1 MKASIKFR
9 DEQKPLLRAK
19 IPLNILNFPFQSG
32 VSAGE
37 SKELSLNLS
46 TFFDSGP
53 SLKFS
58 YRPNDS
64 QNPFSFIFKTGIG
77 HFGSPI
83 KSPLTMSA
91 EFNLIGNQNPGF
103 FIHFKPD
110 FGDFSLK
117 KSHSS
122 VFVKNSGE
130 KSNGGV
136 VGEESFVNNGYFQG
150 SGFLPATV
158 ESKAAAGLVLNGLVK
173 GAELS
178 ARTAM
183 PVRDFAMVNFRW
195 GLRVPPQEAAA
206 DEGDAV
212 VVGRRDDRAGGIKL
226 PLLVM
231 NKIAIEHVSKAN
243 SKGEKAGPTEK
254 YDKLAEACLEVR
266 KQLDVIQAENG
277 LLSKAL
283 SELRSDIAA
292 GKMDFLSE
300 HQRNKYSGNG
310 VIDRRGSGDK
320 KYSGGGADRRGNGDK
335 KSSDGGKSNDGLKVA

>member
-1 MKASIKFR
+1 
-9 DEQKPLLRAK
+9 
-19 IPLNILNFPFQSG
+19 
-32 VSAGE
+32 
-37 SKELSLNLS
+37 
-46 TFFDSGP
+46 
-53 SLKFS
+53 
-58 YRPNDS
+58 
-64 QNPFSFIFKTGIG
+64 
-77 HFGSPI
+77 
-83 KSPLTMSA
+83 
-91 EFNLIGNQNPGF
+91 
-103 FIHFKPD
+103 
-110 FGDFSLK
+110 
-117 KSHSS
+117 
-122 VFVKNSGE
+122 
-130 KSNGGV
+130 
-136 VGEESFVNNGYFQG
+136 
-150 SGFLPATV
+150 
-158 ESKAAAGLVLNGLVK
+158 
-173 GAELS
+173 
-178 ARTAM
+178 M

-310 VIDRRGSGDK
+310 VIDRRGSADK

-335 KSSDGGKSNDGLKVA
+335 KSSDGGESNDGLKVA